1 MVSTADWTTATRWP
15 HIATR
20 SARDAPV
27 ATRSQNARA
36 DRRLLARPL
45 PGCSHALRRES
56 SRRAQAIGYNG
67 RLRRRDVA
75 ASGLALDVA

>member
-1 MVSTADWTTATRWP
+1 MVSTADWTAATRWP
-15 HIATR
+15 HIAFGAGRACRHPNHRTH
-20 SARDAPV
+20 
-27 ATRSQNARA
+27 A